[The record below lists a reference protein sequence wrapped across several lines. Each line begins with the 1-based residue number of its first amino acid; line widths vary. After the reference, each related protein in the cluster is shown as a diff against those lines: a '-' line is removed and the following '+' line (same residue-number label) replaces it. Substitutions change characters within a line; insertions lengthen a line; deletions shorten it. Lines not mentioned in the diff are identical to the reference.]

1 MTSTAPCNRPRA
13 MRPERNTP
21 LSALILL
28 ALLLAP
34 LTAQALRSDRDQP
47 MLVNAKNAEKAPGIA
62 HLNGDV
68 VLRQGSLHGSG
79 AHGIIYTDA
88 KGKVTRVV
96 LEGSPARLSQQMDG
110 GGEMH
115 GAALTIDYTPASG
128 TAVLIGDANVDQSGH
143 GSFSGAKLVYNTR
156 TGAMQGEG
164 GRGQVQLIFQP
175 RRKSAPAAPASSKPA
190 HAGSGGGKP

>member
-1 MTSTAPCNRPRA
+1 MTSTVPCNRPRA
-13 MRPERNTP
+13 MRPERTVL
-21 LSALILL
+21 LSALVLP

-34 LTAQALRSDRDQP
+34 LTAQALKSDRDQP

-62 HLNGDV
+62 HLNGGV

-79 AHGIIYTDA
+79 DHGIIYTDA

-115 GAALTIDYTPASG
+115 GAALTIDYTPASD

-143 GSFSGAKLVYNTR
+143 GSFSGAKLVYDTR

-175 RRKSAPAAPASSKPA
+175 RRKSAPAGPASIEPA
-190 HAGSGGGKP
+190 HAGSSGGKP